1 MLSAYLMKNNKGM
14 NNSRRIERHR
24 QTWKAL
30 FSEKGLWTKMAENI
44 VDQAD
49 DCPKYMYYLF

>member
-14 NNSRRIERHR
+14 NNSRRIARHR
-24 QTWKAL
+24 QTWKTL

-49 DCPKYMYYLF
+49 DSPKYMY